1 LLGVVG
7 TAEKC
12 QQPTK
17 IGSSW
22 LLSHRRNFPRTIDDR
37 WTAARSER
45 NESITRQFYTDGAGA
60 VRVEGVLVEGL
71 PHAFPIRVRATG

>member
-1 LLGVVG
+1 MD
-7 TAEKC
+7 C
-12 QQPTK
+12 C
-17 IGSSW
+17 
-22 LLSHRRNFPRTIDDR
+22 
-37 WTAARSER
+37 ER